1 MHPLLARIVSIVCMP
16 LLAPAYGLIF
26 LLLCNPFAFG
36 YRHISD
42 PKALLLLIT
51 VIAATA
57 VIPGLGILLLK
68 PLGLISDWSLREQKE
83 RTGPY
88 IIAGVFFLW
97 LFQNLSGMNA
107 TPLLFRQFILGGAI
121 GLFLAF
127 FLNIFLKVSVH
138 AVGVSGLAGL
148 ALFAWLDWNP
158 PTINLP
164 IFGGVLQMDYLWGFG
179 ALIVLAGL
187 TGTARIAIHAHTSR
201 EVWTGYAVGMA
212 AWTLARFFY
221 GG

>member
-1 MHPLLARIVSIVCMP
+1 MNTFLARVISVVCTP
-16 LLAPAYGLIF
+16 LLAPVYGLVF
-26 LLLCNPFAFG
+26 LLLCNPFIFG
-36 YRHISD
+36 YRSIDD

-51 VIAATA
+51 VTAATT
-57 VIPGLGILLLK
+57 VIPGLGIFLLK

-97 LFQNLSGMNA
+97 LFQNLASTNT

-121 GLFLAF
+121 GLFLSF
-127 FLNIFLKVSVH
+127 FINLFLKVSVH

-148 ALFAWLDWNP
+148 ALFTWIDWKP
-158 PTINLP
+158 PSIHLP
-164 IFGGVLQMDYLWGFG
+164 AFGGVLQLDYLWG
-179 ALIVLAGL
+179 AATLLVLAGL
-187 TGTARIAIHAHTSR
+187 TGSARLAIRAHTVR
-201 EVWTGYAVGMA
+201 EVWVGYAVGMA
-212 AWTLARFFY
+212 AWILARFFY